1 MKSIVIAG
9 LILSLTGCTTSEQ
22 LAKNLSEKSVSGS
35 GLIADNRIGVDENKI
50 PTLKSVF
57 ISGDFKTI
65 KADSNFIDY
74 SEEISGSIFNAENKT
89 KKTRLTITTKRYM
102 PSEPHGEGDIAV
114 ELWKKLEPGEK

>member
-57 ISGDFKTI
+57 ISGELIQILLITLKRFPE
-65 KADSNFIDY
+65 AFLMR
-74 SEEISGSIFNAENKT
+74 
-89 KKTRLTITTKRYM
+89 KTRPR
-102 PSEPHGEGDIAV
+102 
-114 ELWKKLEPGEK
+114 KLV

>member
-89 KKTRLTITTKRYM
+89 KKTRLTITTK
-102 PSEPHGEGDIAV
+102 STDNLAETLKNAI
-114 ELWKKLEPGEK
+114 ELYKLRQMEQ